1 MDERDYPGKPRRSVL
16 APLIAILLAFAGGG
30 VTMAYAVH
38 NWTKLALLVKPAI
51 PAPVLPKPVRTTPLF
66 VAPPRAVTD
75 PAIIQRVDALD
86 DRVDAIDSQA
96 REASG
101 NADRAEALLVAFA
114 ARRVID
120 RGQPLG
126 YLETM
131 LRNHFGGV
139 EPQAVA
145 MTIASSQR
153 PVTLASLRDGFVALS
168 PSLVARPPQES
179 WWKGFSREMGAL
191 FVIRRAETPSA
202 LPDDRRDRARL
213 ALEQGQ
219 VEVALTEV
227 ARLPG
232 AAAAKDWMV
241 SARRYVL
248 VHNALDRIE
257 TAALLAPP
265 PEPAPPAP
273 VAVAPV
279 APAQAA
285 PPKP

>member
-1 MDERDYPGKPRRSVL
+1 MDERDYPVGARKRGVL
-16 APLIAILLAFAGGG
+16 GPIVAILLAFAGGG
-30 VTMAYAVH
+30 LAMAYAVH
-38 NWTKLALLVKPAI
+38 NWGKLALLVKPAL
-51 PAPVLPKPVRTTPLF
+51 PAPVVAKPTPTTPLF
-66 VAPPRAVTD
+66 VAPPNVVTD

-86 DRVDAIDSQA
+86 ERVEAIDSQS

-145 MTIASSQR
+145 MTITASQR
-153 PVTLASLRDGFVALS
+153 PVTLDALQASFTDLS
-168 PSLVARPPQES
+168 PSLVAKPPKES
-179 WWKGFSREMGAL
+179 WWSGFRREMGSL
-191 FVIRRAETPSA
+191 FVVRRADTPSA
-202 LPDDRRDRARL
+202 LPDDRRERARR
-213 ALEQGQ
+213 ALDQGQ
-219 VEVALTEV
+219 VELALTEV

-232 AAAAKDWMV
+232 APAAKDWIA

-265 PEPAPPAP
+265 AIPQS
-273 VAVAPV
+273 VAPV
-279 APAQAA
+279 SAPAPAGR
-285 PPKP
+285 P